1 MIAALYVETHG
12 IYRGMQG
19 VSVWDI
25 VRDARRYDGPYPV
38 VAHPP
43 CARWGQY
50 ADGPPLARGTRT
62 PGDDKG
68 CFAAALASVRQWGGV
83 LEHPANSKAWAAF
96 GLPSPPVAGGWM
108 LADGHGGWT
117 CHVEQG
123 WYGHR
128 ARKATWLY
136 ACVPTPP
143 LLRWGKSPPAP
154 DVSGMD
160 TATRRRR
167 IKTGICQRLSHKQRA
182 ATPHEFRDLLLSI
195 AATAKAP
202 A

>member
-1 MIAALYVETHG
+1 M
-12 IYRGMQG
+12 
-19 VSVWDI
+19 
-25 VRDARRYDGPYPV
+25 
-38 VAHPP
+38 
-43 CARWGQY
+43 
-50 ADGPPLARGTRT
+50 
-62 PGDDKG
+62 
-68 CFAAALASVRQWGGV
+68 
-83 LEHPANSKAWAAF
+83 
-96 GLPSPPVAGGWM
+96 
-108 LADGHGGWT
+108 GWT